1 MLKLEHVALEL
12 FEYKVEE
19 LRARRNV
26 RGGLAGV
33 WELYHHLQRH
43 TALLAPDQRRR
54 LELAERVLLRVSET
68 EGKSRGEVVEF
79 SDLVLGGDPSPAPA
93 GPGAASADPALAA
106 SERPSPLPSVSSDE
120 PALNSE
126 QAALQQLAAK
136 VWRHD
141 LDRFVRRLA
150 GGLRAERD
158 RYTARLLYATH
169 RNLHHYSQSEA
180 AAGDGDLQ
188 RFRVSEAIP
197 DHDDPFLSV
206 NDIDSLVELVRETI
220 ESVLSLADLQGEYGS
235 LRVRPGT
242 ELETMRAAA
251 RAVAADPYAGRIGML
266 QQRGPSAQQLRVAIQ
281 ELGKERMR
289 DEELLSQRRQL
300 EERLQQVLAFERNQ
314 RQMFHQ
320 DVARFEALVDAFFE
334 RLARYLPRTVGGE
347 AGAPR
352 LPGGVLFAVNPALR
366 IDSVEPHL
374 TSVSVRLKGPTRLRL
389 AGLEVSVSGPGAGC
403 KLYLR
408 GEEHKLAGELAVNLE
423 RKWLYAFVEGEYLHL
438 KVEDEARSVVVR
450 VAEAAVVVSV
460 LSSPEREALLSV
472 MRILANST
480 VGEPQELVKATL
492 SNIAGLTAKAPD
504 RGAAV
509 EGFVRGSARAAGT
522 ALSDDAVL
530 TISACLQRAL
540 SVGSTDL
547 SALLEQVEL
556 GDVSVHTLTGEPLA
570 IEVGTFGLTVRQYRS
585 SGPGSQESLVVMLPG
600 HSLGTFDEYLIEP
613 LGDGL
618 LVCVRGEQE
627 LVVGY
632 LRPQERAIEPP
643 ATG

>member
-1 MLKLEHVALEL
+1 MLKLEQIALEL

-19 LRARRNV
+19 LRARRKV

-33 WELYHHLQRH
+33 WELYNHLQRH

-68 EGKSRGEVVEF
+68 EGKQRGEVVEF
-79 SDLVLGGDPSPAPA
+79 SDLVLGGDPSRTAAAQGTSVADPVPAASGVAAPAPA
-93 GPGAASADPALAA
+93 VRSDDPAVNA
-106 SERPSPLPSVSSDE
+106 
-120 PALNSE
+120 E
-126 QAALQQLAAK
+126 QSALQLLAAK

-169 RNLHHYSQSEA
+169 RNLHQYCQSEA

-188 RFRVSEAIP
+188 RFRVAEAMP

-220 ESVLSLADLQGEYGS
+220 ESVLSLADPAGAYGS

-242 ELETMRAAA
+242 ELEIMRAAA
-251 RAVAADPYAGRIGML
+251 RSVAADPYAGRIGML

-320 DVARFEALVDAFFE
+320 DVSRFEALVDAFFE
-334 RLARYLPRTVGGE
+334 RLARYLPGTVGGE
-347 AGAPR
+347 AGPPQ

-389 AGLEVSVSGPGAGC
+389 AGLELSVSGPGAGC

-408 GEEHKLAGELAVNLE
+408 GEEHQLAGELAVNVE
-423 RKWLYAFVEGEYLHL
+423 RKWLYAFAEGEYLHL
-438 KVEDEARSVVVR
+438 KVEDEARSVAVR
-450 VAEAAVVVSV
+450 VAEAAVVVTV
-460 LSSPEREALLSV
+460 LSSPQREELLSV
-472 MRILANST
+472 MRILANSN

-492 SNIAGLTAKAPD
+492 ANIAGLTAKAPD

-509 EGFVRGSARAAGT
+509 EGFVRGSARAAGAT
-522 ALSDDAVL
+522 LSDDSVIAV
-530 TISACLQRAL
+530 SESVQRAL

-556 GDVSVHTLTGEPLA
+556 GEVSVHTLTGEPLA
-570 IEVGTFGLTVRQYRS
+570 IEVGTFGLTVRQYRA

-632 LRPQERAIEPP
+632 LRSDERAAQAP
-643 ATG
+643 AAG